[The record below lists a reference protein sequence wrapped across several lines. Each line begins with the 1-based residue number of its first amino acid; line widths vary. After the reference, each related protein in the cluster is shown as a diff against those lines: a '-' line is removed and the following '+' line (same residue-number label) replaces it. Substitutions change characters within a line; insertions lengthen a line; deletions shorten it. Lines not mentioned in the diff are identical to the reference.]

1 MRYLFLL
8 AATGLLCFARG
19 LSSASE
25 PTDSTQVNP
34 SLPAISSLPD
44 SFAGFVRDISP
55 LITAKRSMTPKQY
68 RQIEPSLY
76 YLSRLHAETLAVLPP
91 PRQLATLV
99 KLAEF
104 IDRKREATGQK
115 VVIGPN
121 QKLIGLLDPAR
132 GLDRKEITTI
142 AASYG
147 AQSDVFKQEK
157 NGETIRQIAGA
168 FLSAVSDAAAS
179 STPTTIVV
187 LGHGSPEEIQSYA
200 IPFGT
205 LADSLIA
212 GRLRTSQPAD
222 RNPATVNLSH
232 IILICDD
239 CFSTDFQINLA
250 ASIEKKC
257 AAHNLPLDSLPFFIA
272 GTNRDRVGHAD
283 VGEKFVPHFW
293 REVIQLFYIRLPRPK
308 QVTLRDFFEKVDNT
322 MYGYGRTPIVEGG
335 AVIGYHVNDPE
346 MFQDPV
352 FFIPLDLDDLA
363 TLRAILGLDAA
374 APLPRAFDIG

>member
-1 MRYLFLL
+1 LRFLFSL
-8 AATGLLCFARG
+8 AASGVLCFGNG
-19 LSSASE
+19 LSPAVEPADSAKA
-25 PTDSTQVNP
+25 NP

-55 LITAKRSMTPKQY
+55 LITAKRPMTPKHY

-76 YLSRLHAETLAVLPP
+76 YCSRLHAETLAVLPRP
-91 PRQLATLV
+91 QQLATLV
-99 KLAEF
+99 TLAEF
-104 IDRKREATGQK
+104 IDSKREATGQK

-121 QKLIGLLDPAR
+121 QKIIGLLDPAR
-132 GLDRKEITTI
+132 GLDRKEISTI

-147 AQSDVFKQEK
+147 AQFEVFKQE
-157 NGETIRQIAGA
+157 NTGETIRQIAGA

-179 STPTTIVV
+179 ITPTTIVV

-200 IPFGT
+200 IPFGR

-212 GRLRTSQPAD
+212 GGARTSQPAD
-222 RNPATVNLSH
+222 GSPATINLSH

-257 AAHNLPLDSLPFFIA
+257 LAQTLHLDSLPFLIA

-293 REVIQLFYIRLPRPK
+293 REVIQLFYVRLPRPK
-308 QVTLRDFFEKVDNT
+308 QVTLLDFFEKVDNT
-322 MYGYGRTPIVEGG
+322 MYGYGRTPLVESG
-335 AVIGYHVNDPE
+335 AVVGYRVNDPE

-374 APLPRAFDIG
+374 DPLPRAFDIG